1 MKLVTL
7 SAHRGW
13 NLAKL
18 RISGSSTI
26 ELAQLHAGG
35 WKVHLRSN
43 ALFFQA
49 PPDEKGVRHLYQR
62 ATADFDL
69 GWEMDDGED
78 IAACSKWSSPGEE
91 TKAVK
96 K

>member
-1 MKLVTL
+1 MRLISL
-7 SAHRGW
+7 AAHRGW
-13 NLAKL
+13 NVPHM
-18 RISGSSTI
+18 RISGSSTV
-26 ELAQLHAGG
+26 ELAQLHAAG
-35 WKVHLRSN
+35 WKVHLRSGV
-43 ALFFQA
+43 LFFQA
-49 PPDEKGVRHLYQR
+49 PPDEKGVRRLYQR
-62 ATADFDL
+62 ATSDFDL

>member
-7 SAHRGW
+7 ASHRGIAIP
-13 NLAKL
+13 LL
-18 RISGSSTI
+18 RRSGSTTFDMSG
-26 ELAQLHAGG
+26 LHAEG
-35 WKVHLRSN
+35 WRVHVRSN
-43 ALFFQA
+43 AIFFQA
-49 PPDEKGVRHLYQR
+49 PPDEKGVRRLYQR
-62 ATADFDL
+62 ATSDFDL